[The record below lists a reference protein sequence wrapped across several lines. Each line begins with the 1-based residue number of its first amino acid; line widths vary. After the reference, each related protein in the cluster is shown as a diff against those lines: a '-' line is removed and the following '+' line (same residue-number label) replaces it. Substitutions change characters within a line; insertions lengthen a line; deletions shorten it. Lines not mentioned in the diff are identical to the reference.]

1 MGCMKNRVFTKSS
14 AGVLLSLIASTIFLC
29 SCSQNPDISHK
40 VYNNLKNKY
49 PLYNL
54 VNDTMV
60 SMSDVFG
67 VDCDEIFIFEAQSH
81 SDIAYVLSQES
92 FPYRTGSW
100 ERCCYVVLRNK
111 GKFIRGGNW
120 FSNVIMY
127 AFIENIVIPHDCAIK
142 NDPFPIFQEHTFMYG
157 HLYADSLLI
166 GKYSEIQYR
175 LSPIHISDDDSLMNT
190 RLHVQQAKELCLK
203 KKSRAAYQHS
213 EATSLGSGLAMWD
226 YLNLVSGDSIVTF
239 YKDKECRDVKCC
251 YNLFSSRY
259 ESSYPMPF
267 LYKPAS
273 AVFYFIT
280 LEHTDEYTKILY
292 NNADTAYVKM
302 NGSFKYV
309 PWMDFL
315 RHNII
320 GVRRNGDSMMNR
332 VLAVWNNKI
341 LIRDERSKWHIIPW
355 RQDDQIALE
364 IIVF

>member
-1 MGCMKNRVFTKSS
+1 MKNNIFLQTLVMILLLCISS
-14 AGVLLSLIASTIFLC
+14 SIYLC

-40 VYNNLKNKY
+40 VFTNLKERY
-49 PLYNL
+49 PLYTL
-54 VNDTMV
+54 VNDTTA
-60 SMSDVFG
+60 SMSDIFG
-67 VDCDEIFIFEAQSH
+67 VECDEVLIFDH
-81 SDIAYVLSQES
+81 RRSDIGYVLDDQS
-92 FPYRTGSW
+92 FTYRNSPW
-100 ERCCYVVLRNK
+100 DVCSYVVIRNK
-111 GKFIRGGNW
+111 GKIIRSGNW
-120 FSNVIMY
+120 FSEVIMC
-127 AFIENIVIPHDCAIK
+127 AFKENRVVPSNYTCKKEPYPIPD
-142 NDPFPIFQEHTFMYG
+142 EHTCVYG

-190 RLHVQQAKELCLK
+190 RLDVQQAKELCLQ